1 MKLLSFLASIIVVI
15 GVFCS
20 IVVFAQVSVG
30 VNEGDWIE
38 YDVVYSGSPPDSYP
52 KWMRIEV
59 TDVQG
64 LNVSLD
70 LTVER
75 LNGTSDTLNGTFN
88 IATGV
93 ADLLFIPANLEVGE
107 EFYHEEFGNIEIRGT
122 EEQTYAEANRVTNYA
137 TLEDLVVHWDRSS
150 GILVEADQTAEYFTQ
165 KLVVDRTNVW
175 HSQIFGLDLTLFF
188 VLIGVSCIVI
198 ALVGVLLLRRR

>member
-1 MKLLSFLASIIVVI
+1 MKLLSFLSSLIVVI

-20 IVVFAQVSVG
+20 LIVFAQVSVG
-30 VNEGDWIE
+30 VGEGDWIE
-38 YDVVYSGSPPDSYP
+38 YDVIYSGLPPNSYP
-52 KWMRIEV
+52 KWMKIEV

-64 LNVSLD
+64 LNISID

-88 IATGV
+88 LATGV

-107 EFYHEEFGNIEIRGT
+107 EFYHEEFGKIEIQGS
-122 EEQTYAEANRVTNYA
+122 EEQTYGEANRIINYA
-137 TLEDLVVHWDRSS
+137 NLEDLVIHWDRST
-150 GILVEADQTAEYFTQ
+150 GILVEADQSAEDFTQ

-198 ALVGVLLLRRR
+198 AVVGVLLLRRR